1 MKVKNNLFSIIMLLL
16 SISLSACQG
25 SSSAAIQGNDYT
37 QIANWLTLTSSPF
50 KDVDVFY
57 VYPTAY
63 NKAAPSDPN
72 FCTIDNPSMVK
83 GAKAAFQRQ
92 ATAFTPYAN
101 IYAPYY
107 RQVDAQYQLALP
119 IAQQDENIRKVPG
132 ADVLLAFEYYLKNF
146 NNGRPFI
153 LVGHSQGAAV
163 LKYLLSSYMKHHPD
177 VYKRMIAAYVVG
189 QSITAEYLEQNPH
202 LKFATGPRDTGVI
215 VSWNTEAP
223 VIDGTSP
230 VTQPGGIAINPI
242 TWTTEEV
249 TAEASLNRGSLD
261 LDFSTGL
268 PKLDQYGEIIRVTN
282 LADATVNK
290 ARGVVICSTVDPHD
304 YDFGFPLGVYHSFDY
319 PFYFFNVRQNAADRI
334 QQYFTENGK

>member
-1 MKVKNNLFSIIMLLL
+1 MKVKNSLLCMVLLL
-16 SISLSACQG
+16 SLSLSGCEG
-25 SSSAAIQGNDYT
+25 SSSAAIQVTDYT
-37 QIANWLTLTSSPF
+37 KIAHWLMLTSSPF

-63 NKAAPSDPN
+63 SKLSPSDPN
-72 FCTIDNPSMVK
+72 FCTIDNTTMVA
-83 GAKAAFQRQ
+83 GAKSAFQRQ
-92 ATAFTPYAN
+92 ATAFAPYAN

-107 RQVDAQYQLALP
+107 RQWDARYQLALP
-119 IAQQDENIRKVPG
+119 IAQQDENIRRVPG
-132 ADVLLAFEYYLKNF
+132 ADVLAAFEYYLRHF

-163 LKYLLSSYMKHHPD
+163 LKYLLSGYMKDHPD

-189 QSITAEYLEQNPH
+189 QSITAEYLAQNPH
-202 LKFATGPRDTGVI
+202 LKFASGSSDTGVI

-223 VIDGTSP
+223 VIDGTNP

-242 TWTTEEV
+242 TWTTDEV
-249 TAEASLNRGSLD
+249 TAPASLNRGSIELD
-261 LDFSTGL
+261 LSTGL
-268 PKLDQYGEIIRVTN
+268 PKLDQYGEILRVTN

-290 ARGVVICSTVDPHD
+290 SRGVVICSTVDPHD
-304 YDFGFPLGVYHSFDY
+304 YYFGFPLGVYHTFDY

-334 QQYFTENGK
+334 KQYFAEN